1 MAMRS
6 VRALLL
12 ATALRGACT
21 LSIPCPPLRLRGAED
36 AEQSVMGRRTHWQE
50 VYAREL
56 QNLRDFGD
64 RGECWFAEEG
74 EGGACMQR
82 ISDFCSGLVHEAVDL
97 RGAEVVDVGTG
108 NGVMLLEL
116 ARAGFRRIT
125 GTDYVEDA
133 VTLGVSMSHATCRFC
148 LGHVY
153 LRAC

>member
-36 AEQSVMGRRTHWQE
+36 AEQSVMGCRTHWQE

-82 ISDFCSGLVHEAVDL
+82 ISDFCSGLVNEAA
-97 RGAEVVDVGTG
+97 G
-108 NGVMLLEL
+108 L
-116 ARAGFRRIT
+116 ASTPCSF
-125 GTDYVEDA
+125 V
-133 VTLGVSMSHATCRFC
+133 
-148 LGHVY
+148 
-153 LRAC
+153 